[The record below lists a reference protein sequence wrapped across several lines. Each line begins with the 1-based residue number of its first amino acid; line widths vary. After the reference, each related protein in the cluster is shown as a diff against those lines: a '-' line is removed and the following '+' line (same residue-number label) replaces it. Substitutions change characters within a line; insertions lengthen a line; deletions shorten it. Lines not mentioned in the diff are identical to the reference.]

1 MRVQGAVLKSQR
13 PVSVPET
20 VLRSPLMKRGGF
32 GVFAGLVDGGIG
44 EQLLAEALHLYA
56 SAVPSEIR
64 ESDAEERGGRPARRF
79 LNVSGG
85 PVQRQ
90 IYNAPDMLAFLR
102 QLTHRP
108 IEPTGELGTYSYYS
122 RPGDFLA
129 IHRDIVTCDVAV
141 ITCLNDSPDHAA
153 GGALCLYPDRMF
165 EPVAAIRTTPSKG
178 AHVVRLRKGQTIA
191 LFGGLVPHAL
201 LPVDADQVR
210 IVSVLCYRIP

>member
-1 MRVQGAVLKSQR
+1 
-13 PVSVPET
+13 
-20 VLRSPLMKRGGF
+20 
-32 GVFAGLVDGGIG
+32 
-44 EQLLAEALHLYA
+44 
-56 SAVPSEIR
+56 
-64 ESDAEERGGRPARRF
+64 
-79 LNVSGG
+79 
-85 PVQRQ
+85 
-90 IYNAPDMLAFLR
+90 MLAFMR
-102 QLTHRP
+102 RLTHRS

-141 ITCLNDSPDHAA
+141 ITCLSDSPDHAA

-165 EPVAAIRTTPSKG
+165 EPVAAIRATPSEG
-178 AHVVRLRKGQTIA
+178 ARVVRLREGQTIA